1 MRVPRRS
8 TGSCLPRSSH
18 PGKPPSEPCIHPFP
32 VPWGNT
38 VTEPARMPSRILKPG
53 KSTGWGP
60 AVQGAAGTRP
70 APQGRPR
77 QGRACAARPGAA
89 QRGQRRAGSGAAGL
103 GPALMAPPRP
113 FKAPRG
119 LAVLRRAEPSRGE

>member
-8 TGSCLPRSSH
+8 TGSCLPRSSP

-119 LAVLRRAEPSRGE
+119 RAVLRRAEPSRGE